1 MLWGI
6 HKTEKRGL
14 STSEWLILLLFA
26 IYQCS
31 YLAISFCTLF
41 LHHQKLS
48 GANNLEVRI
57 YVPHW
62 DILSTHKSCERDQNP
77 RGMLHWLGF
86 QSGNQTVELDALGQ
100 SIGWAHAVKLNLKG
114 VNWWQLRWNNHP
126 RALELGETNSVR
138 RDTCNTFEIE
148 AHDNYK
154 I

>member
-86 QSGNQTVELDALGQ
+86 QSGNKTVEPDALGQ

-114 VNWWQLRWNNHP
+114 VSELVATEAEQSSQGLGIRWDQLCQERYVQYVWD
-126 RALELGETNSVR
+126 RSSW
-138 RDTCNTFEIE
+138 
-148 AHDNYK
+148 
-154 I
+154 